1 MFTSTIIESVT
12 VMRVS
17 EGVPRG
23 RIGELYNHEMFQEHE
38 EVIVFTRGEFSRF
51 YNSMQDQIDYINN
64 IDLFFD
70 RSEEWKV
77 LGYWPKIVERI
88 HILDVNMESILTKEP
103 IQAYLD
109 ASLYGAIRN
118 PNNNVAVSKKEN
130 TSTSKTTNLN

>member
-103 IQAYLD
+103 IQTYLD
-109 ASLYGAIRN
+109 ASLYNSIKCSN
-118 PNNNVAVSKKEN
+118 KNITTSKKKVPVQL
-130 TSTSKTTNLN
+130 TLPI